1 MALVYVSNPSLLTP
15 GIRQAMEEVRQLPIV
30 CAHSRCMFQNLWI
43 SKESEEVLEMG
54 CWNSQLDT
62 FTGTELSIYVPCCQL
77 VSNVHL
83 LSTYC
88 IQSSSWEPRS
98 GIQGLMNQ
106 KAKMEGGAP
115 SWLPTELLISEREQ
129 KLSG

>member
-1 MALVYVSNPSLLTP
+1 
-15 GIRQAMEEVRQLPIV
+15 
-30 CAHSRCMFQNLWI
+30 
-43 SKESEEVLEMG
+43 MG